1 MQDHSESTGD
11 GGHPEHSVEGR
22 MEGAAGHSTENH
34 SHKTGIATVAGK
46 LQGTVGRT
54 GTGLAGTCCQTG
66 QRERTVS
73 DWYLVTR
80 KIFCFCKVEDV
91 TFWDVMTYRLVD
103 SLLSYNGDGS
113 SIFLHM
119 LVSEK
124 VHVIS

>member
-11 GGHPEHSVEGR
+11 GGHPKHSVEGC

>member
-11 GGHPEHSVEGR
+11 GGHPKHSVEGC

-46 LQGTVGRT
+46 LQGTVGGT
-54 GTGLAGTCCQTG
+54 GTGLAGTCCRTG